1 MILYMNRRDVPNLDR
16 GELPSAVIDYVI
28 GKANKYERRC
38 RALYG
43 RYIGVPQ
50 LHRGD
55 EEDDVRAEANYAKYI
70 VDIIRGYF
78 LSEPVK
84 YDCNDRDKKDSQAQ
98 LSLVSTVE
106 AKLDRQNGT
115 LVRHNAVDEDKDGLC
130 DLCGK
135 KIDISAVMAA
145 YHSQNIATVDQRNG
159 KAMGIYGESCEL
171 LYASTEEQPR
181 PRSTVYAPDQIV
193 LVQDDTVEHK
203 DLFALWFEQRERTD
217 RSRYYAVTVYTATQ
231 YQQYEST
238 SLDKE
243 NYVFNP
249 VGAPVPHFFDEVP
262 VVCYENNEERQGDF
276 EQVAN
281 LIDARNELLS
291 DRLTDKRKFVNSILA
306 AYGAVLPPETMA
318 AAKQDH
324 FVDGIPQDARLEYVQ
339 KTFDEN
345 ALKVLDDT
353 LVSDIHK
360 MTLTPDMTDQAFAGN
375 ASGVALKLKLL
386 ALHLLVKSKM
396 SAMEAGLKKRW
407 TLYNNWLAHNGID
420 PVSVDDVDMVF
431 TVALPIDE
439 AQIVSMVCT
448 LKNAG
453 LVDDQTLLSLLWFVK
468 DPAEAVENMKQQKQ
482 ENQQQYMD
490 SFAPKTEDKDKDEDE
505 EKDTAGRQ
513 KDEEKDA

>member
-171 LYASTEEQPR
+171 LYASTEEQPH
-181 PRSTVYAPDQIV
+181 PRSAVYAPDQIV

-243 NYVFNP
+243 NYVYNP
-249 VGAPVPHFFDEVP
+249 VGAPVPHFFDGVP

-306 AYGAVLPPETMA
+306 AFGAVLPQDTME
-318 AAKQDH
+318 AAKRDRLI
-324 FVDGIPQDARLEYVQ
+324 DGIPQDARLEYIQ

-345 ALKVLDDT
+345 SMKVLDDT

-407 TLYNNWLAHNGID
+407 RLYNNWLAHNGID
-420 PVSVDDVDMVF
+420 PVSVDDVDIVF

-439 AQIVSMVCT
+439 AQIVQMVCT

-490 SFAPKTEDKDKDEDE
+490 SFTANTEDKADEKEQSADQEQQDK
-505 EKDTAGRQ
+505 
-513 KDEEKDA
+513 EKDA